1 MVVVFEIAS
10 AENKLQASVVA
21 SSAAIFK
28 REMMI
33 CAPSCDLCEQNLP
46 RKEGYLKIK
55 TLNTCLVRF
64 FFQRLPHK

>member
-28 REMMI
+28 REMI
-33 CAPSCDLCEQNLP
+33 YVLRVCDLCEQNLP
-46 RKEGYLKIK
+46 PKEGHFE
-55 TLNTCLVRF
+55 N
-64 FFQRLPHK
+64 